1 MALMQIS
8 EPGQSQAPHQ
18 KRIAVGIDLG
28 TTHSL
33 VAVVRNAKPEVL
45 ADASGQTLLPS
56 VVQYLAAESNN
67 DHSVEV
73 GAKALKEAVSNPEN
87 TITSIKRLMGRSAA
101 DVSTTLPYAFA
112 EKDGMAVIQTC
123 QGEINP
129 VEVSAEILKKLA
141 QIAKKRLADEIDG
154 VVITVPAYFDDA
166 QRQATR
172 DAAHLAGLNVLRL
185 LNEPTAAAVAY
196 GLDSGEEGIHA
207 IYDLGGGTFDI
218 SLLRFSRGVFEV
230 LSTGGNSELG
240 GDDMDEAIYEWLI
253 EHLGPQLSE
262 HIHSDKAL
270 QRYVLQQSRTA
281 KESLTIADRV
291 SIHIQFN
298 DTDYGHCE
306 LNRTTFEHLIE
317 PLVDTTLKACRRA
330 LRDAGIKKEQIKDV
344 VLVGGSTRVPLVRE
358 KVAQFFLREPLSSI
372 DPDTVVALGAAI
384 QADILIGNQ
393 PNNELLLLDV
403 TPLSLG
409 VETMGGLV
417 EKIIPRNTPI
427 PVARAQDFTTFK
439 DGQTAM
445 LIHVV
450 QGEREL
456 VEDCRSLAR
465 FTLRGIPPMVAGAGK
480 VRITYQI
487 DADGLLNVSA
497 LELNSGVEAQVE
509 VKPTYGL
516 TEEEMADMIR
526 ASVNFAEQ
534 DLTLRQLNEQKVEAK
549 RVLIALESALE
560 KDVSL
565 LSDAELSMLNLAL
578 KRLRASVNSDDVK
591 AIQSAITHADKAS
604 QSFAT
609 KRMNASIGEAL
620 IGNTVDDL

>member
-33 VAVVRNAKPEVL
+33 VAVVRNGKAEVL
-45 ADASGQTLLPS
+45 ADSSGETLLPS
-56 VVQYLAAESNN
+56 VVQYLAGKNNN

-73 GAKALKEAVSNPEN
+73 GAKALKEAASNPEN

-112 EKDGMAVIQTC
+112 EKEGMAVIQTC

-141 QIAKKRLADEIDG
+141 QIALQRLADDISG

-172 DAAHLAGLNVLRL
+172 DAARLAGLKVLRL

-196 GLDSGEEGIHA
+196 GLDSGEEGVHA

-218 SLLRFSRGVFEV
+218 SLLRFSKGVFEV

-240 GDDMDEAIYEWLI
+240 GDDMDEVIYEWLI
-253 EHLGPQLSE
+253 EHLNPQLAE
-262 HIHSDKAL
+262 DINNDKAL

-281 KESLTIADRV
+281 KEALTLAKSV
-291 SIHIQFN
+291 NVNLQFN
-298 DTDYGHCE
+298 GLDYGHCE
-306 LNRTTFEHLIE
+306 LDRAIFEQLIA
-317 PLVDTTLKACRRA
+317 PLVDTTLKSCRRA
-330 LRDAGIKKEQIKDV
+330 LRDAGIKKQQIKDV

-358 KVAQFFLREPLSSI
+358 KVEQFFQREPLSSI

-393 PNNELLLLDV
+393 PDSDLLLLDV

-465 FTLRGIPPMVAGAGK
+465 FTLRGIPPMVAGVGK

-487 DADGLLNVSA
+487 DADGLLNVTA

-534 DLTLRQLNEQKVEAK
+534 DLKLRHLNEQKVEAK
-549 RVLIALESALE
+549 RVLIAVESALE
-560 KDVSL
+560 KDASL
-565 LSDAELSMLNLAL
+565 LSDAELSTLNLAL
-578 KRLRASVNSDDVK
+578 KRLRASINSDDVK
-591 AIQSAITHADKAS
+591 QIQSAIKHIDIAS
-604 QSFAT
+604 QSFAA